1 MDDVQTY
8 DKHQTNRGC
17 NFQNASRK
25 GILIEKMKIN
35 HELEIDLILNTIL
48 AKHHISKHLLSKHFV
63 GLNTLISKHF
73 MSLNTLMSKHFMSL
87 NTLISKH
94 FS

>member
-1 MDDVQTY
+1 
-8 DKHQTNRGC
+8 
-17 NFQNASRK
+17 
-25 GILIEKMKIN
+25 MKIN
-35 HELEIDLILNTIL
+35 HGSEIDLILNTIL
-48 AKHHISKHLLSKHFV
+48 AKHQISKHFV
-63 GLNTLISKHF
+63 ALNTLISKHF